1 MSDIQP
7 ATPQRVRPAWLKAR
21 LPRDVWLSR
30 RTIVP
35 RRRSEKDCELFER
48 AVCGVFPWALGEYP
62 GRWRGLGAL
71 LGGKASQWSL
81 RAWWRGKRRAP
92 VWALRVLRG
101 RLVDVRDQA
110 AGLVGELDRAIAA
123 GERWE
128 VERGARAKARLPWV
142 KRGGK

>member
-21 LPRDVWLSR
+21 LPSDVWLSR

-81 RAWWRGKRRAP
+81 RAWWRGERRAP

-101 RLVDVRDQA
+101 GVGGGRDQA
-110 AGLVGELDRAIAA
+110 GG
-123 GERWE
+123 
-128 VERGARAKARLPWV
+128 
-142 KRGGK
+142 RGGGVGREDGGGGGWGGGGWG